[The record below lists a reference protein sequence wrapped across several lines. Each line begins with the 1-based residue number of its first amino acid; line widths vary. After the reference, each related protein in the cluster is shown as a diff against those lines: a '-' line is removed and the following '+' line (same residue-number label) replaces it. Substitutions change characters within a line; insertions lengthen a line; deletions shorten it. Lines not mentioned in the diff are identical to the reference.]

1 MTIQTLC
8 ARCGSAISKESPSSL
23 NVRTHPE
30 QKAAVLSGE
39 LFVAQC
45 PACGSRQLLSFPFLY
60 HDPDTQLMIWLG
72 ADENTLS
79 RASDVLSTTPEMQD
93 YHIRLVGSPG
103 ELIEKIKIFDAGLS
117 DIAIELCK
125 YVTTQEAGE
134 ELPLKFLEIDG
145 AAAELHFACP
155 RDGKM
160 DILAVG
166 LNVYEDCCGILQRNP
181 SLEENAKGPV
191 QIDQA
196 WLAQY
201 FG

>member
-45 PACGSRQLLSFPFLY
+45 PACGGRQLLSFPFLY

-79 RASDVLSTTPEMQD
+79 RAADVLSTTPEMQD

-125 YVTTQEAGE
+125 YVTSQEAGE

-181 SLEENAKGPV
+181 SLEENAKGPA